1 MPTPP
6 DIKQFS
12 GIMNTDDPNEVI
24 GANQHKIAFNVH
36 FQGGRAEGINGTVLL
51 TNTYLPATG
60 TNECIGAFYDQ
71 LKQRI
76 FSFNYNSGG
85 LHAIFLHNLKT
96 GAWSRVALVGFN
108 TDGDILGF
116 TLEGVIYDAKILY
129 GDEEQ
134 GDILYF
140 NNSQKQPCKIN
151 IDRALSGGYGTIKR
165 SFINVAKEPPL
176 MPPAVVYG
184 DDGTVTVN
192 NLRKKLFKF
201 SQRNHFD
208 DLDKSVPSTH
218 SEVPLPVNYTDT
230 AINKDPTKN
239 CKISIVIPTG
249 AANVKKLEILGS
261 AAGKSNT
268 DGTVDPNVFSDF
280 FSIVTL
286 DKAALSIPDNDL
298 YTYTFFNNEVY
309 DTIDPKEATQLYDLV
324 PLEANALEFLNGNVP
339 IYAGIK
345 EGYNPA
351 TLLGNVTSASTIS
364 ARSTQYPFIFLTNQ
378 SGDSGF
384 GTGNIHAV
392 LIGAITVGQ
401 IFNIYT
407 TNETISFTATVAT
420 TSNVITGLSA
430 AAVTLGFTAVSSD
443 TENLVITKT
452 GESLLRSLATNIN
465 IAVGDSF
472 VYDWNSRYDFAIE
485 YEDAQGRSCGGVNNP
500 TMSVQ
505 TANYTETTGTP
516 NIPKIPL
523 SISSRPPLEAV
534 RYKILRSRNLS
545 KLSFIYW
552 VTDRTYKDLEFA
564 YISIENLN
572 RYIKDNPS
580 SKHLAYSFSPNDRI
594 RFVKKLS
601 GTSTIYANEDFEIQ
615 DQVFSP
621 EINGIVQEGQYLKIS
636 IPATSG
642 TFDFGTAAFNNYL
655 VQIYTPALSVSEGLN
670 FYYEFGERYAIG
682 NAGTVNAYHQGM
694 LQNQT
699 SDLTTPATFELTKG
713 DYYLRNRK
721 IQTGG
726 SLNYRITAGPISAG
740 QHTVGVTFIDRD
752 FTDATINTGNSPL
765 QNTSGWSGASDAR
778 AIIKMTSG
786 GVNTLFRAKGNIVF
800 SSESPDIMRWF
811 FTNST
816 GLDTIAVANT
826 YIEQKVQKTLPF
838 DCTFTLGASDH
849 ISFLAHS
856 SSNATIPRS
865 YFQVDFKITIDNPF
879 NVIIAD
885 PNFSD
890 YFESGVNSNGRAWIV
905 DPNAA
910 QVYNPT
916 ALRWGLAYQIN
927 TNINQSNRFYPLN
940 FDEIDRSK
948 GDIMRLKVREMM
960 LLFFQSRG
968 VGQKGIYSKFLQSK
982 DGENIVTTT
991 DEIITP
997 NNVNYYDGEYGL
1009 GNQPTGLVS
1018 GKSQDYFADPVRGY
1032 HVRRAADG
1040 LTPISELY
1048 KGEFY
1053 IRGLITPF
1061 NNTWTRTG
1069 GGNAKILGCYDYL
1082 EEQYMC
1088 FFQGGVNGE
1097 QTILASALSFNEK
1110 RNGYCSFY
1118 DTINGGLAP
1127 EWVLSAEEDI
1137 YMWKNGQMYVQNDA
1151 GASRTLLGDVF
1162 YPSVT
1167 PVFNKDIAIKKTY
1180 KVIGYQSNRIF
1191 VSDTNGDI
1199 KTSAIN
1205 TQTGLQQISQLK
1217 SVDYEVEENLRYAN
1231 FLQDANSRTD
1241 AQLALLEGDDL
1252 TGVWIECKLI
1262 YKGSDSSYLYLPYI
1276 EFQLSPRNM

>member
-24 GANQHKIAFNVH
+24 GANQHKIAFNVR
-36 FQGGRAEGINGTVLL
+36 FQEGRAEGINGTVLL

-76 FSFNYNSGG
+76 ISFNYNSGG

-96 GAWSRVALVGFN
+96 GAWSRVALVGYN

-230 AINKDPTKN
+230 AIDKDPTKN

-309 DTIDPKEATQLYDLV
+309 DTIDQKEATQLYDLV

-351 TLLGNVTSASTIS
+351 TLLGSVTSASTIS

-485 YEDAQGRSCGGVNNP
+485 YEDAQGRSCGGVKNP

-523 SISSRPPLEAV
+523 SISSRPPIEAV

-545 KLSFIYW
+545 KLNFIYW
-552 VTDRTYKDLEFA
+552 VTDRTYKDSEFA
-564 YISIENLN
+564 YIGIENLN
-572 RYIKDNPS
+572 RFIKENPS
-580 SKHLAYSFSPNDRI
+580 SGYLAYSFSTNDRI

-601 GTSTIYANEDFEIQ
+601 GTSSIYTNEDFEIQ
-615 DQVFSP
+615 GQVFNP

-636 IPATSG
+636 LPATSG
-642 TFDFGTAAFNNYL
+642 SFDFGTYAFFNYFIQL
-655 VQIYTPALSVSEGLN
+655 YTPALSVSEGLN

-682 NAGTVNAYHQGM
+682 NAGTVNAFHQGM
-694 LQNQT
+694 IQNQT
-699 SDLTTPATFELTKG
+699 PDLVTPATFEFTKG
-713 DYYLRNRK
+713 DFYYRNRV

-726 SLNYRITAGPISAG
+726 DFNYTLNAGNISAG
-740 QHTVGVTFIDRD
+740 RHTLGATFIDRS
-752 FTDATINTGNSPL
+752 FTDANITTGSSPL
-765 QNTSGWSGASDAR
+765 QDLSSWTFASSSRALIIMGGSAPTTTFKAKGTVTVDPLYGANYRFFFQDKNGLMTYVNAITSIGEESVTQLIDCSFSLNASNHISALGWSD
-778 AIIKMTSG
+778 
-786 GVNTLFRAKGNIVF
+786 
-800 SSESPDIMRWF
+800 PDF
-811 FTNST
+811 
-816 GLDTIAVANT
+816 
-826 YIEQKVQKTLPF
+826 
-838 DCTFTLGASDH
+838 
-849 ISFLAHS
+849 
-856 SSNATIPRS
+856 SNAKTFS
-865 YFQVDFKITIDNPF
+865 ATELKITVDNPF
-879 NVIIAD
+879 TVGIID

-916 ALRWGLAYQIN
+916 ALRWGLSYQIN

-940 FDEIDRSK
+940 FDEVDRSK
-948 GDIMRLKVREMM
+948 GDILRMKVREMM

-982 DGENIVTTT
+982 DGANIITTT

-1009 GNQPTGLVS
+1009 GNQPTSLVS

>member
-1 MPTPP
+1 
-6 DIKQFS
+6 
-12 GIMNTDDPNEVI
+12 MNTDDPNEVI
-24 GANQHKIAFNVH
+24 GANQHKIAFNVR
-36 FQGGRAEGINGTVLL
+36 FQEGRAEGINGTVLL

-76 FSFNYNSGG
+76 ISFNYNSGG

-96 GAWSRVALVGFN
+96 GAWSRVALVGYN

-230 AINKDPTKN
+230 AIDKDPTKN

-309 DTIDPKEATQLYDLV
+309 DTIDQKEATQLYDLV

-351 TLLGNVTSASTIS
+351 TLLGSVTSASTIS

-485 YEDAQGRSCGGVNNP
+485 YEDAQGRSCGGVKNP

-523 SISSRPPLEAV
+523 SISSRPPIEAV

-545 KLSFIYW
+545 KLNFIYW
-552 VTDRTYKDLEFA
+552 VTDRTYKDSEFA
-564 YISIENLN
+564 YIGIENLN
-572 RYIKDNPS
+572 RFIKENPS
-580 SKHLAYSFSPNDRI
+580 SGYLAYSFSTNDRI

-601 GTSTIYANEDFEIQ
+601 GTSSIYTNEDFEIQ
-615 DQVFSP
+615 GQVFNP

-636 IPATSG
+636 LPATSG
-642 TFDFGTAAFNNYL
+642 SFDFGTYAFFNYFIQL
-655 VQIYTPALSVSEGLN
+655 YTPALSVSEGLN

-682 NAGTVNAYHQGM
+682 NAGTVNAFHQGM

-699 SDLTTPATFELTKG
+699 PDLVTPATFEFTKG
-713 DYYLRNRK
+713 DLYYRNRV

-726 SLNYRITAGPISAG
+726 DFNYTLNAGNISAG
-740 QHTVGVTFIDRD
+740 RHTLGATFIDRS
-752 FTDATINTGNSPL
+752 FTDANITTGSSPL
-765 QNTSGWSGASDAR
+765 LNLSAWTFSSSSR
-778 AIIKMTSG
+778 ALLIMG
-786 GVNTLFRAKGNIVF
+786 GSAPATTFRAKG
-800 SSESPDIMRWF
+800 
-811 FTNST
+811 T
-816 GLDTIAVANT
+816 
-826 YIEQKVQKTLPF
+826 
-838 DCTFTLGASDH
+838 
-849 ISFLAHS
+849 
-856 SSNATIPRS
+856 
-865 YFQVDFKITIDNPF
+865 ITIDPLYGDNYRFFFQDKNGVIIYANAITGINESSTTQVIDCSFSLNASNHISVLGWSETDFTQAKTFIATELKITVDNPF
-879 NVIIAD
+879 TIGVID

-916 ALRWGLAYQIN
+916 ALRWGLSYQIN

-940 FDEIDRSK
+940 FDEVDRSK
-948 GDIMRLKVREMM
+948 GDILRVKVREMM

-982 DGENIVTTT
+982 DGANIITTT

-1009 GNQPTGLVS
+1009 GNQPTSLVS

-1088 FFQGGVNGE
+1088 FFQGGANGE